1 MVFTL
6 KTGRTVTKAA
16 SYCVAT
22 KARGRWSHKFF
33 KSERSARNEYT
44 QTKRYLSNPDMAAYY
59 DLQECSF
66 IKGVEA

>member
-1 MVFTL
+1 MNFTL

-33 KSERSARNEYT
+33 KSWEAARKEYK
-44 QTKRYLSNPDMAAYY
+44 QTGRYVRDADMAAYY
-59 DLQECSF
+59 DLQDCSF